1 MKRKLRKSLSW
12 LLTFAMVISLFCG
25 MIPTASAAEAGSN
38 QDLITFDYTDT
49 NLAGLY
55 RTLHVVVQNERGE
68 ELDTLTVN
76 DYYSTGSR
84 TNTIRL
90 NENNYVITNV
100 GYSDYQ
106 VGHVFTFLGYGKD
119 SCSFSFNFT
128 SSEATVVL
136 TVSEF
141 EKPEVDD
148 WIETGTTIEYRIY
161 DLQLLKMLYLAGD
174 KEVDADTKINDVTLN
189 FIRDYTDDD
198 WDFGYNPPAANALG
212 YHYAS
217 LSDVSGNGNPYNIK
231 EIVISY
237 DNSKT
242 AIIPARDLLYSKAG
256 NLQYEIK
263 ANAGGADDTHIV
275 AFYAQQGVAGVAA
288 EYTLYAVRF
297 VEDGKSFTTGGVTMP
312 KDPEYGAEYEF
323 TNWSYNTAG
332 DAPFSPEDKIT
343 EDTNVYA
350 RRTTSGLGG
359 SEIHVMNTNDSLI
372 DRFLELYNAKN
383 NTSAVK
389 ENINLNSVRIV
400 VKGTDEN
407 GDEISTNPDYSDG
420 TAKCEW
426 REDNDYEYGYFF
438 VVNYDV
444 GNHHISHSAMEE
456 IVITAEVNGES
467 AEVTI
472 PIGTGAG
479 EMLKS
484 LEGQEY
490 IIELVVNPGPAAPDD
505 EDITPETP
513 EIPGILGKDAI
524 QIQCVNDTAAH
535 DDKTIGYDVLP
546 NVGEEKSYSIGA
558 VVPQADGSYT
568 CDITIYAAPYVADYN
583 EDIQGYTHELSGNE
597 SDSVTLKYSTTGW
610 TPVAGETPIT
620 FNVTCDAEGGDTY
633 HTITVSVTNGT
644 VSYGDQTDKTEL
656 SFQVENNKNAEI
668 NLNANPDYV
677 LDYAVLDDV
686 DVSVLISTAGRYTFD
701 NVTHNMTLT
710 VVYAEDKKGT
720 VDENGN
726 ETGDGIPDCRQVF
739 IRYES
744 ANPNLGTVTPA
755 FQTVNLE
762 RDKDQNLVIPD
773 PIALTGVAI
782 AKEGARFVSWTQND
796 EFFADEANLKDCVL
810 KTFAPGGTY
819 TFYAN
824 FEIDTQIP
832 DIFTIIVI
840 VHNGTA
846 TYKGAPIVD
855 YIPVFEGDSPAI
867 TFTPNPGYEFDKA
880 TLNGADILIPS
891 DGTYTIKN
899 VQEDCT
905 IEVWC
910 TNSEEPEDP
919 LTPPTNLEYL
929 LEGYIHIQ
937 CANNPDH
944 ETLDCGLLK
953 DSYTDNRDG
962 LGLQGNSYVLQ
973 INSGNYAM
981 YYDQVNK
988 LDNIHTASGPNL
1000 IELTW
1005 DGTKWIVPKDGL
1017 TVKIFCNT
1025 EPEPEV
1031 PDASTPEEIADLLD
1045 NKIEIQCISDSS
1057 NHLPKFYGVWAGSY
1071 SVCKEDLE
1079 DNTYIISLNS
1089 GAYADK
1095 YNSDQYYTGE
1105 DAHSPYG
1112 GDVLVVLIW
1121 NGEEWTVNSAPIVV
1135 RVSCSG
1141 STAPEDPLT
1150 PPTDLEQLL
1159 EGYIHIQCADNPD
1172 HKTLD
1177 CGLLKD
1183 SYKVTGDGLGL
1194 QGTSYVIQINS
1205 DNYAMYYD
1213 QMNKLENIHTASGP
1227 NLIELTW
1234 DGTKWIVPKDG
1245 LTVKIFCNTDPE
1257 PEAPDHSTLAELI
1270 SVEVLCENLDA
1281 EHEKQEMALFGGTYS
1296 GTMSDSAPYTYT
1308 VTIQS
1313 APYIINFDKEGS
1325 YGEGTHHLVRGL
1337 NDTVTLVWK
1346 NNNWQLE
1353 DGKNGIVQFHVTC
1366 KDEPQQPGTYMVT
1379 FDSAGGSDVP
1389 SQEVVS
1395 GNLATEPTA
1404 PTREG
1409 FTFAGWYLG
1418 DTAYNFNTPVTGNIT
1433 LVAHWTDAKT
1443 YTVTIAPADITVYT
1457 GGEAYGAIVGE
1468 NGEIDSASTS
1478 GLPEPGYHI
1487 TLSQTVM
1494 DWLNL
1499 GTGEPGA
1506 RDLADYLTF
1515 RYEDDVNNRV
1525 WKLTYLGVYSLNPTR
1540 YVYSMSPVNPEN
1552 PDVRLEYIDGNDV
1565 HRFDDEIEMG
1575 PNAASAEYTM
1585 WIYGG
1590 EIEQRD
1596 IQAVLT
1602 ANGDTLIADVV
1613 IETGTLTIRST
1624 VDDNTTPIADT
1635 ASEVSGGS
1643 FTAVDTGASYVVN
1656 DSQVEVP
1663 TEGDRIHLLVDQV
1676 SDSEDFNNAMGEA
1689 ALDHADMPNA
1699 SYETAYLDLVD
1710 AQNGNAVVTL
1720 EDGSVDIYWPMPED
1734 ADPSD
1739 TFQVVHYVDLNR
1751 EVIASADDLDTQN
1764 IELLSGTTVHING
1777 DWYVHFT
1784 TDSFS
1789 PFVLVWETAADP
1801 NPDPDPDPNPD
1812 PTPDPGD
1819 DEDDDHDRP
1828 HGGSDDSD
1836 PTGNLSIELDVNGG
1850 DDDFTFTVI
1859 LTDKN
1864 GKDLE
1869 NNFYYNG
1876 DYTGTIGSGDEITL
1890 EGGEKIVIH
1899 NLPEGTRYEVIIETA
1914 DGYTYIIDGEE
1925 GIIRIGMNEA
1935 EFTANRTVSLADPSV
1950 TGVSRWLNTTDHIAY
1965 LTGYP
1970 SGAFGPNN
1978 SMTRAEVAQ
1987 MFYALLNNKN
1997 VTITASFPDVPADAW
2012 YATAVNTLA
2021 SLGMV
2026 SGDADGSFRPN
2037 DPITRA
2043 EFCVIALAFAYEPE
2057 SYSCSFTDVS
2067 VNDWF
2072 YTYVAQ
2078 AASYGWIGGYADGSF
2093 GPNDLITRAQV
2104 TTIVNNMLGREADRS
2119 YVNTH
2124 TDTLVQFYDLTRIHW
2139 AYYDIMEAVNEHEY
2153 TRTYGTE
2160 DWR

>member
-25 MIPTASAAEAGSN
+25 IIPTASAAEAGSN

-174 KEVDADTKINDVTLN
+174 NEVDADTKINDVTLN

-242 AIIPARDLLYSKAG
+242 ATIPARDLLYSKAG

-323 TNWSYNTAG
+323 TNWSYNTTG
-332 DAPFSPEDKIT
+332 DAPFSPEDEIT
-343 EDTNVYA
+343 KDTNVYA

-389 ENINLNSVRIV
+389 ENINLDSVRIV

-456 IVITAEVNGES
+456 IVITAKVNGES

-505 EDITPETP
+505 GDITPEAP

-762 RDKDQNLVIPD
+762 RDKDQDLVIPD

-899 VQEDCT
+899 VQENCT

-919 LTPPTNLEYL
+919 LTPPTDLEQL
-929 LEGYIHIQ
+929 LEGYIHIK
-937 CANNPDH
+937 CADNPDH
-944 ETLDCGLLK
+944 EALDCGLLE
-953 DSYTDNRDG
+953 DSYTVNGDG
-962 LGLQGNSYVLQ
+962 LGLQGNSYVIQ
-973 INSGNYAM
+973 IDSDNYAM

-1025 EPEPEV
+1025 EPEPEKPALPEGDEILNALVKSIIVECETLPGAHDKQFYNLV
-1031 PDASTPEEIADLLD
+1031 PGNYAVEKQSLHENNGTWTLEVTIYPASYLKLFNSTYPTAEGHELVNKNDALAGGKAILTYVD
-1045 NKIEIQCISDSS
+1045 DSWTC
-1057 NHLPKFYGVWAGSY
+1057 LP
-1071 SVCKEDLE
+1071 
-1079 DNTYIISLNS
+1079 
-1089 GAYADK
+1089 
-1095 YNSDQYYTGE
+1095 
-1105 DAHSPYG
+1105 
-1112 GDVLVVLIW
+1112 
-1121 NGEEWTVNSAPIVV
+1121 
-1135 RVSCSG
+1135 
-1141 STAPEDPLT
+1141 
-1150 PPTDLEQLL
+1150 
-1159 EGYIHIQCADNPD
+1159 
-1172 HKTLD
+1172 
-1177 CGLLKD
+1177 
-1183 SYKVTGDGLGL
+1183 GDGVTFAVKCSSGEP
-1194 QGTSYVIQINS
+1194 TE
-1205 DNYAMYYD
+1205 D
-1213 QMNKLENIHTASGP
+1213 QPA
-1227 NLIELTW
+1227 
-1234 DGTKWIVPKDG
+1234 
-1245 LTVKIFCNTDPE
+1245 E
-1257 PEAPDHSTLAELI
+1257 PEHSTLAELI

-1281 EHEKQEMALFGGTYS
+1281 DHEKQKMALFGGTYS

-1308 VTIQS
+1308 ATIQS

-1337 NDTVTLVWK
+1337 NDTATLVWK

-1353 DGKNGIVQFHVTC
+1353 DGKNGIVQFFVTC
-1366 KDEPQQPGTYMVT
+1366 KDEPQQPETYTVT
-1379 FDSAGGSDVP
+1379 FDSAGGTAVP
-1389 SQEVVS
+1389 SQNVVS
-1395 GNLATEPTA
+1395 GETATEPIA

-1418 DTAYNFNTPVTGNIT
+1418 DTAYRFNTPVTGNIT

-1468 NGEIDSASTS
+1468 NGEIVSASTS

-1499 GTGEPGA
+1499 EIGEPGA

-1720 EDGSVDIYWPMPED
+1720 ENGSVDIYWPMPED

-1764 IELLSGTTVHING
+1764 IELLRGTAVRING

-1890 EGGEKIVIH
+1890 EGGEKIVIR

-1970 SGAFGPNN
+1970 SGAFGPDN

-1997 VTITASFPDVPADAW
+1997 VTITKTFPDVPSDAW

-2026 SGDADGSFRPN
+2026 SGDATGNYRPN
-2037 DPITRA
+2037 DPITRS

-2057 SYSCSFTDVS
+2057 NAVCYFGDVS
-2067 VNDWF
+2067 RSDWF

-2104 TTIVNNMLGREADRS
+2104 TTIVNNMLGREADRG

-2124 TDTLVQFYDLTRIHW
+2124 TDTLVQFNDLTRIHW

-2160 DWR
+2160 DWVE

>member
-25 MIPTASAAEAGSN
+25 IIPTASAAEAGSN

-174 KEVDADTKINDVTLN
+174 NEVDADTKINDVTLN

-242 AIIPARDLLYSKAG
+242 ATIPARDLLYSKAG

-323 TNWSYNTAG
+323 TNWSYNTTG
-332 DAPFSPEDKIT
+332 DAPFSPEDEIT
-343 EDTNVYA
+343 KDTNVYA

-389 ENINLNSVRIV
+389 ENINLDSVRIV

-456 IVITAEVNGES
+456 IVITAKVNGES

-505 EDITPETP
+505 GDITPEAP

-762 RDKDQNLVIPD
+762 RDKDQDLVIPD

-899 VQEDCT
+899 VQENCT

-919 LTPPTNLEYL
+919 LTPPTDLEQL
-929 LEGYIHIQ
+929 LEGYIHIK
-937 CANNPDH
+937 CADNPDH
-944 ETLDCGLLK
+944 EALDCGLLE
-953 DSYTDNRDG
+953 DSYTVNGDG
-962 LGLQGNSYVLQ
+962 LGLQGNSYVIQ
-973 INSGNYAM
+973 IDSDNYAM

-1025 EPEPEV
+1025 EPEPEKPALPEGDEILNALVKSIIVECETLPGAHDKQFYNLV
-1031 PDASTPEEIADLLD
+1031 PGNYAVEKQSLYENNGTWTLEVTIYPASYLKLFNSTYPTAEGHELVNKNDALAGGKAILTYVD
-1045 NKIEIQCISDSS
+1045 DSWTC
-1057 NHLPKFYGVWAGSY
+1057 LP
-1071 SVCKEDLE
+1071 
-1079 DNTYIISLNS
+1079 
-1089 GAYADK
+1089 
-1095 YNSDQYYTGE
+1095 
-1105 DAHSPYG
+1105 
-1112 GDVLVVLIW
+1112 
-1121 NGEEWTVNSAPIVV
+1121 
-1135 RVSCSG
+1135 
-1141 STAPEDPLT
+1141 
-1150 PPTDLEQLL
+1150 
-1159 EGYIHIQCADNPD
+1159 
-1172 HKTLD
+1172 
-1177 CGLLKD
+1177 
-1183 SYKVTGDGLGL
+1183 GDGVTFAVKCSSGEP
-1194 QGTSYVIQINS
+1194 TE
-1205 DNYAMYYD
+1205 D
-1213 QMNKLENIHTASGP
+1213 QPA
-1227 NLIELTW
+1227 
-1234 DGTKWIVPKDG
+1234 
-1245 LTVKIFCNTDPE
+1245 E
-1257 PEAPDHSTLAELI
+1257 PEHSTLAELI

-1281 EHEKQEMALFGGTYS
+1281 DHEKQKMALFGGTYS

-1308 VTIQS
+1308 ATIQS

-1337 NDTVTLVWK
+1337 NDTATLVWK

-1353 DGKNGIVQFHVTC
+1353 DGKNGIVQFFVTC
-1366 KDEPQQPGTYMVT
+1366 KDEPQQPETYTVT
-1379 FDSAGGSDVP
+1379 FDSAGGTAVP
-1389 SQEVVS
+1389 SQNVVS
-1395 GNLATEPTA
+1395 GETATEPIA

-1418 DTAYNFNTPVTGNIT
+1418 DTAYRFNTPVTGNIT

-1468 NGEIDSASTS
+1468 NGEIVSASTS

-1499 GTGEPGA
+1499 EIGEPGA

-1720 EDGSVDIYWPMPED
+1720 ENGSVDIYWPMPED

-1764 IELLSGTTVHING
+1764 IELLRGTAVRING

-1890 EGGEKIVIH
+1890 EGGEKIVIR

-1970 SGAFGPNN
+1970 SGAFGPDN

-1997 VTITASFPDVPADAW
+1997 VTITKTFPDVPSDAW

-2026 SGDADGSFRPN
+2026 SGDATGNYRPN
-2037 DPITRA
+2037 DPITRS

-2057 SYSCSFTDVS
+2057 NAVCYFGDVS
-2067 VNDWF
+2067 RSDWF

-2104 TTIVNNMLGREADRS
+2104 TTIVNNMLGREADRG

-2124 TDTLVQFYDLTRIHW
+2124 TDTLVQFYDLTSIHW

-2153 TRTYGTE
+2153 TRTYGVE
-2160 DWR
+2160 DWVE